1 MPWAT
6 VGHAEFV
13 TARCLIVDDNAT
25 FLEASQ
31 ALLQREGLVVA
42 GVAMTGAEALAQAEA
57 LRPDVVLIDVY
68 LGDESGFDVARRL
81 VDGHA
86 ACGVRVIMISTNAE
100 ADLHDMLVESPADGF
115 LPKPELSA
123 QAILRFLDPAS

>member
-1 MPWAT
+1 
-6 VGHAEFV
+6 V

-81 VDGHA
+81 VDSHA